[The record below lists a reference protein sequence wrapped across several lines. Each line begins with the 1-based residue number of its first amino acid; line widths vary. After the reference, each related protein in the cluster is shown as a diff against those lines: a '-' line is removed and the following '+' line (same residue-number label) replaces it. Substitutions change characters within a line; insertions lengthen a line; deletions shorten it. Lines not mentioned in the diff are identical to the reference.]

1 MKNERKRTFLLITI
15 PILALFVCFNT
26 IPLIRGVIYSFTNFK
41 GFGTY
46 DWVGLR
52 NYIDLFSDPRVGGS
66 YLFTFKLA
74 ICATIVTNVISLIL
88 ALGLNSKIRAKGF
101 FRAAYFLP
109 NVLGALVVGYVFQY
123 LFTYILPA
131 VGEMVGSE
139 ALSSSMLSNE
149 NTAWIAIMIVCCW
162 QNIAMNTIIYI
173 SGLQTVPE
181 DVYEAGS
188 LDGATGWKQFRHLT
202 FPLIIPF
209 FTINMVLCVKN
220 FLMVFD
226 QIMAM
231 TKGGPAQS
239 TESISYLIYNNG
251 MSGGQF
257 GFRSANAVIFFIVF
271 VAISAAQNSI
281 SGILSLPSKWSLS
294 NFAQA
299 MEVTDFWRSLGNSV
313 LITVVTVVLCILL
326 HSMLGYAIGRNRS
339 HSKFYKFVYL
349 FVVSG
354 MFVPFAI
361 LMMPLA
367 KQTAELHLAN
377 WAGVIILYV
386 VFYMPMNVLLYSGYL
401 VNIPIALEEAARV
414 DGANTWRTYWKV
426 IFPIMKPMHATVA
439 IITALAVWNDVM
451 TPLVIMSGTGQNTLP
466 LAQLNFQ
473 TQFGTNYNLAFA
485 SYLLALIPILIF
497 YVICQK
503 QIINGV
509 VNGAV
514 K

>member
-15 PILALFVCFNT
+15 PILALFICFNT
-26 IPLIRGVIYSFTNFK
+26 VPLIRGVIYSFTNFK

-52 NYIDLFSDPRVGGS
+52 NYIDLFQDPRVGGS

-131 VGEMVGSE
+131 LGEMMGSE
-139 ALSSSMLSNE
+139 GLSQSMLSNE
-149 NTAWIAIMIVCCW
+149 KTAWIAIMVVCCW

-188 LDGATGWKQFRHLT
+188 LDGATGWKKFRYLT

-257 GFRSANAVIFFIVF
+257 GFQSANAVIFFIVI
-271 VAISAAQNSI
+271 VAISAAQMSI
-281 SGILSLPSKWSLS
+281 SSRK
-294 NFAQA
+294 
-299 MEVTDFWRSLGNSV
+299 
-313 LITVVTVVLCILL
+313 
-326 HSMLGYAIGRNRS
+326 
-339 HSKFYKFVYL
+339 
-349 FVVSG
+349 
-354 MFVPFAI
+354 
-361 LMMPLA
+361 
-367 KQTAELHLAN
+367 
-377 WAGVIILYV
+377 
-386 VFYMPMNVLLYSGYL
+386 
-401 VNIPIALEEAARV
+401 EE
-414 DGANTWRTYWKV
+414 
-426 IFPIMKPMHATVA
+426 
-439 IITALAVWNDVM
+439 
-451 TPLVIMSGTGQNTLP
+451 
-466 LAQLNFQ
+466 QL
-473 TQFGTNYNLAFA
+473 
-485 SYLLALIPILIF
+485 
-497 YVICQK
+497 
-503 QIINGV
+503 
-509 VNGAV
+509 
-514 K
+514 